1 MACGDL
7 SGYDAD
13 SCYELGDDYSPHN
26 PVQPPISAA
35 YLDVC
40 RKARIAAAAAA
51 VNVYSETPGSS
62 TKANQVEEE
71 NQILSRLMEAA
82 QIS

>member
-13 SCYELGDDYSPHN
+13 SCYELGDDYTPHN
-26 PVQPPISAA
+26 PVQPPLSAA

-40 RKARIAAAAAA
+40 RKARVSTGAEGLAKRA
-51 VNVYSETPGSS
+51 NVDDNEE
-62 TKANQVEEE
+62 KEEE
-71 NQILSRLMEAA
+71 NQILSKLLEATHLN
-82 QIS
+82 